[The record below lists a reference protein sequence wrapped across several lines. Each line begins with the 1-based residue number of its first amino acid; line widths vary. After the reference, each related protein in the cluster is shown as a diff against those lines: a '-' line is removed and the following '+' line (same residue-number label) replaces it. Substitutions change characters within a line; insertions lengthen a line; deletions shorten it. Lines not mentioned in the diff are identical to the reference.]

1 MKVRSTGLG
10 KTELT
15 AHVSEFSG
23 NLENAQQLIM
33 KIEATE
39 PVHWYITAFLTG
51 KDLRQILLMV
61 LKKPGV
67 IFKAIWLLLRGK

>member
-15 AHVSEFSG
+15 AHVSEFTCHKD
-23 NLENAQQLIM
+23 NQEQVVM

-39 PVHWYITAFLTG
+39 PVHWQITTFITG
-51 KDLRQILLMV
+51 KDLRQILKMLIIRP
-61 LKKPGV
+61 KF
-67 IFKAIWLLLRGK
+67 IFKTLWLLLRG